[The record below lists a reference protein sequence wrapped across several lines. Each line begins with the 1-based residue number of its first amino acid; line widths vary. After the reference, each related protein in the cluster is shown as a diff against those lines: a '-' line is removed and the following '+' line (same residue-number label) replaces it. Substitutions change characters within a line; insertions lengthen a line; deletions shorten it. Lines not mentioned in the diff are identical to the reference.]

1 MKKSELQRLIR
12 EEIQSVQLEEGF
24 WDNIKAKVTGSA
36 AKGGAL
42 FKNLNAVLKGKP
54 GDTVDVE
61 IVKAISLLKTKMK
74 VVPELQKDMDAL
86 FPKEVLE
93 KLDPAIKGAIG
104 NYKKSLE
111 GFMKMHTNMM
121 SSLEKLKLNK

>member
-1 MKKSELQRLIR
+1 MKKSELHRLIR

-24 WDNIKAKVTGSA
+24 WDNIKAKITGSA
-36 AKGGAL
+36 AKGGAM

-54 GDTVDVE
+54 GDAVNIE

-93 KLDPAIKGAIG
+93 KLDPNIKGAID
-104 NYKKSLE
+104 NYKKSLV

>member
-42 FKNLNAVLKGKP
+42 FKKLTAVLKGKP

>member
-111 GFMKMHTNMM
+111 I
-121 SSLEKLKLNK
+121 SL

>member
-61 IVKAISLLKTKMK
+61 VVKAISLLKTKMK

>member
-24 WDNIKAKVTGSA
+24 WDNIKAKITGSA
-36 AKGGAL
+36 AKGGAM

-54 GDTVDVE
+54 GDAVNIE

-93 KLDPAIKGAIG
+93 KLDPNIKGAID
-104 NYKKSLE
+104 NYKKSLV

>member
-93 KLDPAIKGAIG
+93 KLDPTIKGAID

>member
-93 KLDPAIKGAIG
+93 KLDPAIKGAID

>member
-1 MKKSELQRLIR
+1 MKKSELHRLIR
-12 EEIQSVQLEEGF
+12 VEIQSVQLEEGF
-24 WDNIKAKVTGSA
+24 WDNIKAKITGSA
-36 AKGGAL
+36 AKGGAM

-54 GDTVDVE
+54 GDAVNIE

-93 KLDPAIKGAIG
+93 KLDPNIKGAID
-104 NYKKSLE
+104 NYKKSLV